1 MNLYGSKKENEPL
14 YELQQTNMVQ
24 KKENE
29 PLYEL
34 QQTNITYMVQ
44 KSQIPKKEKWNNP
57 S

>member
-44 KSQIPKKEKWNNP
+44 KSQIPKKEK
-57 S
+57 